1 METKDASGAPS
12 AVSIARAGGLNLAG
26 RLTSGAAVFGLAVIT
41 TNVLDTYGR
50 GVYAILSTWAGIA
63 MTILT
68 GGTAVLAADLIHGRH
83 KEPQLH
89 GVACAFAVQ
98 AGLVLFPLAAVIA
111 LIADGVSPVA
121 VLCAAAVA
129 SLLTYC
135 NYEMSIAQARG
146 DVVRVSLADMGM
158 AVFPLMLTAVA
169 AFAVADPTV
178 TLLMVA
184 WAIGALLVVCLQLT
198 DAIATTGVVI
208 RRSWSMAAGIMR
220 RSIGV
225 SAANGVALLMAR
237 IDVLVVAAVLGT
249 SAAGVY
255 SIPVALAAN
264 LLLLSRAL
272 LTATYRPIMT
282 AEPHEVGARLSAAL
296 RHGVIVVLV
305 GGCLSV
311 PFVALLAGPV
321 FGDAYSGIW
330 EPYALLVPASAFLC
344 VGEMLRHFL
353 ITRLERQREILIAS
367 AGMLTANGILAVA
380 GSAWFGLMG
389 AAASTTIAYAGG
401 VVALV
406 TVCARALSMP
416 VFSLAMPRRSDL
428 KPYLRLVRLAATK
441 LRSAR
446 SMP

>member
-1 METKDASGAPS
+1 VETKDAAGAAS
-12 AVSIARAGGLNLAG
+12 AQSIARAGGLNLAA
-26 RLTSGAAVFGLAVIT
+26 RPMSGAAVFGLAVIT

-50 GVYAILSTWAGIA
+50 GVYAILATWAGIA

-68 GGTAVLAADLIHGRH
+68 GGTTVMAADLIHGRH
-83 KEPQLH
+83 DERQLH
-89 GVACAFAVQ
+89 GVSCAVAVQ
-98 AGLVLFPLAAVIA
+98 AGLLLFPIAAVVV
-111 LIADGVSPVA
+111 LTVNGVSTVA

-129 SLLTYC
+129 TLLTYC
-135 NYEMSIAQARG
+135 NFEMSIAQARG
-146 DVVRVSLADMGM
+146 DILRVSLADMGM
-158 AVFPLMLTAVA
+158 AGFPLLLTAVV

-178 TLLMVA
+178 ALLMAA
-184 WAIGALLVVCLQLT
+184 WAVGALLVACLQLT
-198 DAIATTGVVI
+198 DAVATAGVVV
-208 RRSWSMAAGIMR
+208 RRSWSVAVGIMR
-220 RSIGV
+220 RSTGV

-282 AEPHEVGARLSAAL
+282 AAADQVGARLSAAL
-296 RHGVIVVLV
+296 RHAVIIVLV
-305 GGCLSV
+305 AGCLSV

-321 FGDAYSGIW
+321 FGDAYSEIW
-330 EPYALLVPASAFLC
+330 RPYAVLVPASAFLC
-344 VGEMLRHFL
+344 VGEILRHFL
-353 ITRLERQREILIAS
+353 ITRLERQREILVTT
-367 AGMLTANGILAVA
+367 AGMLIVNGILAVA

-406 TVCARALSMP
+406 AVCARSLSMP
-416 VFSLAMPRRSDL
+416 MLKLAVPRRSDL
-428 KPYLRLVRLAATK
+428 FAYWRLVRLMATK

-446 SMP
+446 SVP